1 MVVDQD
7 IIGAEDGTIAST
19 MDGNH
24 AMTPPISLTALRNR
38 EHGACYFERI
48 RDRLYLW
55 NQISSHPYVQ

>member
-1 MVVDQD
+1 MVADLD
-7 IIGAEDGTIAST
+7 ITGAEAGTITSI

-24 AMTPPISLTALRNR
+24 AMTPPVSLAALRNR
-38 EHGACYFERI
+38 ERGACYFERI